1 MAEQHVERRLAA
13 VLAADVVGYSRLMA
27 SDEEGTL
34 ARLNV
39 LRRQFLEPTI
49 AEHRGRIVKRTG
61 DGLLI
66 EFGSAIDATRCA
78 VQTQQGM
85 AKRNE
90 NVPADQRID
99 MRIGIHIGD
108 IIIEE
113 GDIFG
118 DGVNVAARLEGIAQ
132 PGGISI
138 SEDAWR
144 QVQGKVTANF
154 VDTGEQRLKN
164 IPRPVRVYCLK
175 LDGEGATEPAA
186 APLPS
191 PEQPS
196 IAVLPFQ
203 NMSGDLEQ
211 DHFCDGLVEDI
222 ITTLSKLAGLRVI
235 ARNSSFVYKGRS
247 VDVREAAKQLGVRHI
262 LVGSVRKSGNRIR
275 ASVQLIDA
283 KDGAHVWAE
292 RYDRS
297 IEDIFAIQDEITLI
311 LATEMQVRLTE
322 GEQARLRYTTTS
334 NVEAWT
340 YWVQG
345 LSYHHQAIAKEN
357 QSSARLCWE
366 KALALDP
373 TSAALNAMLGFIHCL
388 DARFGWWDDREAAIV
403 KAHSYADR
411 ALELDPNNADGHI
424 ALGVL
429 CLLKERYDEA
439 VAHTRKAVQL
449 APGSADIA
457 NLAGFILALSGCP
470 EEALVLAQKSIAL
483 SPNHPTL
490 YLGVLGNAYRLSG
503 QIEEAIAAFEAYN
516 ARSPGFG
523 LADLVIAYQE
533 NGQPEK
539 SKDAARRL
547 LLARRDF
554 TIAAWLKT
562 QVRRDKA
569 RLEADVAALRT
580 AGLAMGECS
589 FSSQKLAHT
598 VGG

>member
-1 MAEQHVERRLAA
+1 MAEQNLERRLAA

-27 SDEEGTL
+27 ADEEGTL
-34 ARLNV
+34 ARLNSY
-39 LRRQFLEPTI
+39 RREFWETTI
-49 AEHRGRIVKRTG
+49 AEHRGRVVKRTG
-61 DGLLI
+61 DGVLV
-66 EFGSAIDATRCA
+66 EFGSAVDAVRCA
-78 VQTQQGM
+78 IVTQQGTM
-85 AKRNE
+85 KRNE
-90 NVPADQRID
+90 GVPGEKRMDI
-99 MRIGIHIGD
+99 RIGIHIGD
-108 IIIEE
+108 IISEE

-118 DGVNVAARLEGIAQ
+118 DGVNIAVRLEGIAQ

-144 QVQGKVTANF
+144 QVQGKVTADF
-154 VDTGEQRLKN
+154 VDTGEQNLKN
-164 IPRPVRVYCLK
+164 IPRPIRVYRLR
-175 LDGEGATEPAA
+175 LEEARAAQPAA
-186 APLPS
+186 SRTPP

-196 IAVLPFQ
+196 IAVMPFQ
-203 NMSGDLEQ
+203 NMSGDPEQ
-211 DHFCDGLVEDI
+211 EHFCDGLVEDI

-235 ARNSSFVYKGRS
+235 ARNSSFVFKGRS
-247 VDVREAAKQLGVRHI
+247 VDVREAAKQLDVRYI
-262 LVGSVRKSGNRIR
+262 LEGSVRKSGNRVRIT
-275 ASVQLIDA
+275 AQLIDA
-283 KDGAHVWAE
+283 KDGTHVWAE

-311 LATEMQVRLTE
+311 LATEMQVRLTD
-322 GEQARLRYTTTS
+322 GEQARLRYTTTH

-388 DARFGWWDDREAAIV
+388 DARFGWWDDREAAIG

-554 TIAAWLKT
+554 TIAMWLKT

-580 AGLAMGECS
+580 GGLAIG
-589 FSSQKLAHT
+589 
-598 VGG
+598 